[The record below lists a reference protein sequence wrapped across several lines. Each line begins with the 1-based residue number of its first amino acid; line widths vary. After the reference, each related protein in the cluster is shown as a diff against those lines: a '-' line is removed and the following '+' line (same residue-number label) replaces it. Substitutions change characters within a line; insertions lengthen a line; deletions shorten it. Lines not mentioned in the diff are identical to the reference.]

1 MKNREELKLVGSG
14 GQGVI
19 LASVILAEAAVYS
32 GMNASQGQSYGPEAR
47 GGACMA
53 QAVITKDELGFPKV
67 RKPTCVLAL
76 TQASLEKYSKDLA
89 DDCLVIADAS
99 LEVPEWLAGKNVKK
113 VAILDSAIA
122 EGCGK
127 AANIVAVAVIN
138 AALQLVSEDMLK
150 EAVWAHIPAG
160 TEEMNKKAL
169 ALGLKLGSEL

>member
-1 MKNREELKLVGSG
+1 MKYREELKLVGSG

-19 LASVILAEAAVYS
+19 LASVILAEAAIIA

-53 QAVITKDELGFPKV
+53 QAVLTKGELGFPKV
-67 RKPTCVLAL
+67 RKPTCILAL
-76 TQASLEKYSKDLA
+76 TQASLEKYAKGVD

-99 LEVPEWLAGKNVKK
+99 LEIPEWLAGKNVKQ

-122 EGCGK
+122 AGCGK

-138 AALQLVSEDMLK
+138 KALEVVDASVLK
-150 EAVWAHIPAG
+150 EAVWARIPAG
-160 TEEMNKKAL
+160 TEEMNATAL
-169 ALGLKLGSEL
+169 ELGLKLATEM

>member
-1 MKNREELKLVGSG
+1 MKYREELKLVGSG

-19 LASVILAEAAVYS
+19 LASVILAEAAIYS

-53 QAVITKDELGFPKV
+53 QAVLTKGELGFPKV
-67 RKPTCVLAL
+67 RKPTCILAL
-76 TQASLEKYSKDLA
+76 TQASLEKYAKGID

-99 LEVPEWLAGKNVKK
+99 LTIPDWLQGKKVKQ

-138 AALQLVSEDMLK
+138 KALELVDADKLK

-169 ALGLKLGSEL
+169 ELGLKLAAEM

>member
-1 MKNREELKLVGSG
+1 MQNREELKLVGSG

-53 QAVITKDELGFPKV
+53 QAVITKGELGFPKV

-76 TQASLEKYSKDLA
+76 TQASLEKYAKGVSDE
-89 DDCLVIADAS
+89 CLIIADAS
-99 LEVPEWLAGKNVKK
+99 LEVPAWLEGKNVKK

-138 AALQLVSEDMLK
+138 ACLKMVDDEKLK

-160 TEEMNKKAL
+160 TEEMNQKAL
-169 ALGLKLGSEL
+169 ALGFKLGSAL